1 MKDALT
7 KIINMVCTLAGLVF
21 LVVAIYQY
29 YKGATVDAIFFLLLS
44 VYFGM
49 IDIDNFEGGEE

>member
-1 MKDALT
+1 
-7 KIINMVCTLAGLVF
+7 MVCTLAGLVF

-44 VYFGM
+44 VYFDM
-49 IDIDNFEGGEE
+49 IDIENFEGE

>member
-1 MKDALT
+1 MRDALM
-7 KIINMVCTLAGLVF
+7 KILGMVFTLAGLIF

-44 VYFGM
+44 MYFDV
-49 IDIDNFEGGEE
+49 IDIENFEGE